1 MNGKLT
7 ANAIFMVLNARAQR
21 FAELPP
27 SVYYTLSEISDLTG
41 SLEDE
46 LIRMAKVDLDKV
58 AREVVAEIGIDRKIV
73 AIKTTRDRTGC
84 GLREAKIAVEVAIAE
99 QVARDAWD
107 RANEALMQLEQANRQ
122 VPYGKRALIDGSRFL
137 NAVSLTEINDEPP
150 F

>member
-1 MNGKLT
+1 MNGQLT

-27 SVYYTLSEISDLTG
+27 GITYTLSEITDLTG

-58 AREVVAEIGIDRKIV
+58 AREVVAEIGIGRKVI

-84 GLREAKIAVEVAIAE
+84 GLREAKLAVEVAIAE
-99 QVARDAWD
+99 QAVRDAWD
-107 RANEALMQLEQANRQ
+107 RANEALTKLEQANRH
-122 VPYGKRALIDGSRFL
+122 VPYSKRALIDGSRFR
-137 NAVSLTEINDEPP
+137 NAVGVTEINDEPP